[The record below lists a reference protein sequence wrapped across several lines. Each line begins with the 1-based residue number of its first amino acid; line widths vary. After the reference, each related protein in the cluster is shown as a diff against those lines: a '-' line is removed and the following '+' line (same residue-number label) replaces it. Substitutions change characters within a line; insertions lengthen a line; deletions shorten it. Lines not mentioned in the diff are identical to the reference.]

1 MIINITE
8 PDMHI
13 YIVGNL
19 EYSTDREESKNL
31 NYLGHTTEK
40 KNKNIYN
47 IINNSKVLRNIIIYI
62 IIDF

>member
-1 MIINITE
+1 MSKRNNIYIYIYVIINITE

-31 NYLGHTTEK
+31 NYLGHTRVGPF
-40 KNKNIYN
+40 
-47 IINNSKVLRNIIIYI
+47 IIRC
-62 IIDF
+62 